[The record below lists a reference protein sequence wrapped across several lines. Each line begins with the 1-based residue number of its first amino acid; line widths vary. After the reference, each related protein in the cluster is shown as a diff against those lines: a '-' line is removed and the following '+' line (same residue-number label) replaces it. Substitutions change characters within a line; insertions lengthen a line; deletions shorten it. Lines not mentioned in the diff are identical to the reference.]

1 MGSSPTRPT
10 QRPRRFPQIHDGCT
24 IARRMPHRLLPL
36 LVLAGTLLSCTL
48 PGANSPTPFAFPT
61 PDLTLTAAFAPSP
74 TPLIPTRTLPPAN
87 TPTPTATQVIP
98 GATAGATGTSSPAT
112 LDTRPNGSPVEAALL
127 ETPPTIDGD
136 LADWADPGR
145 ELANVVFGASNW
157 TGAGDASA
165 RFHIGWTEQGLYL
178 GLQVTD
184 DKRVQVSSGRN
195 IFKGDIVELQLD
207 SDLSGDFF
215 SNSLTSDDYQI
226 GLSPGNYGSLGSEA
240 WRWYPIGLAGSLSGV
255 SLRAVTTT
263 EGYNLEAMIPW
274 TVFGVTPDVGD
285 RFGFALSISDNDL
298 SGAPVQQSMVSTI
311 STRTLTNPTTWGTLI
326 LK

>member
-1 MGSSPTRPT
+1 
-10 QRPRRFPQIHDGCT
+10 
-24 IARRMPHRLLPL
+24 MPHRWLPL

-48 PGANSPTPFAFPT
+48 PGTTSPTPFAFPT
-61 PDLTLTAAFAPSP
+61 PDVTLTAAFAPTGTSP
-74 TPLIPTRTLPPAN
+74 IPTRTLPPAN
-87 TPTPTATQVIP
+87 TSTPTPTQLFP
-98 GATAGATGTSSPAT
+98 GATPGASGTSSPAT

-136 LADWADPGR
+136 LADWTDVGR

-157 TGAGDASA
+157 TGSSDASA
-165 RFHIGWTEQGLYL
+165 RYHVGWTEQGLYL
-178 GLQVTD
+178 ALQVTD

-195 IFKGDIVELQLD
+195 MFKGDIVELQLD
-207 SDLSGDFF
+207 SDLTGDFF

-226 GLSPGNYGSLGSEA
+226 GLSPGNFGSLASAA

-255 SLRAVTTT
+255 SLKAVTTT

-274 TVFGVTPDVGD
+274 TVFGVTPEAGD

-298 SGAPVQQSMVSTI
+298 TGAPVQQSMVSSV